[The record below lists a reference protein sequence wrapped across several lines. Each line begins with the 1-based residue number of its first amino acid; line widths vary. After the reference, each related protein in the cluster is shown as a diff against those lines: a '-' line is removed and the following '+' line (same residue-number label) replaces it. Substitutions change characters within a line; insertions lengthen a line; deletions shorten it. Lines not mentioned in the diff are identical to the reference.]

1 MQDRDRPG
9 RCGVDL
15 AKHRAHARRSQAAF
29 YVPRSELR
37 KLLPGN
43 YFLPS
48 GQLLRVRQDAL
59 SAWNGLIFARN
70 ELRFCCAGHRVRW
83 CFRTQCAGAPTLRSV
98 PACLE

>member
-9 RCGVDL
+9 WCGVNL

-29 YVPRSELR
+29 YVPPSELR

-59 SAWNGLIFARN
+59 RLCVERTEFSHGTRLATRSPPTGPNSSPRSADRSRAVGL
-70 ELRFCCAGHRVRW
+70 GTW
-83 CFRTQCAGAPTLRSV
+83 
-98 PACLE
+98 